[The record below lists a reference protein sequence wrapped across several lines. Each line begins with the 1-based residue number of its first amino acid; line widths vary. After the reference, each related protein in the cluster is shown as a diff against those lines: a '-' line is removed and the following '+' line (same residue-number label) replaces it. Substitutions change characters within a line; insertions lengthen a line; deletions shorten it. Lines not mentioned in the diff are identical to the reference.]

1 MNRCWRCK
9 GDALSEG
16 LTYAIRCDECEL
28 LTIDQLYDELEA
40 VREKLAATERRVIDL
55 RGQRDHAIKTA
66 EGFLELL
73 KSQK

>member
-1 MNRCWRCK
+1 
-9 GDALSEG
+9 
-16 LTYAIRCDECEL
+16 L